1 VNGERLQKVLA
12 RAGLGSRR
20 AVERLIA
27 DGRVSV
33 NGRAARLGQRIDA
46 ASDEVALDGSVVVLE
61 ERTLLYLLNKPYGV
75 VTTAD
80 DPQRRSTVMD
90 LIDAPGRVWPVGRLD
105 YDSEGALIVTNDG
118 DLTQRLTHPRYEVPK
133 TYVVTLRGQ
142 VPTRALARLRSG
154 VELDDGLSRAR
165 NSRVLRRASGSSLVE
180 VTLTGGRNREVRRMF
195 DALGYPVDRLVRVAI
210 GPLMLGRLRPGGWRK
225 LRLEEARALYRT
237 VGL

>member
-1 VNGERLQKVLA
+1 
-12 RAGLGSRR
+12 
-20 AVERLIA
+20 
-27 DGRVSV
+27 
-33 NGRAARLGQRIDA
+33 
-46 ASDEVALDGSVVVLE
+46 VLE

-225 LRLEEARALYRT
+225 LRLDEARALYRT